1 MNIERKTAVGANLHE
16 LLYGRLLYK
25 EFQMKTTGKDA
36 RLELLA
42 MQTKLSTLWIFAL
55 LNVVFRDIHELFR
68 PGFLAEI
75 MTGTVGGVVMT
86 DGLLLQAGIMLE
98 LLIVMVLL
106 ARILPYRTNRWA
118 NMIVGLFAAV
128 YILISGTNDL
138 DDIFFAAVELIT
150 ALLIV
155 WFAWRW
161 PSPESEDVSA
171 YAPTSL
177 RYQD

>member
-1 MNIERKTAVGANLHE
+1 
-16 LLYGRLLYK
+16 
-25 EFQMKTTGKDA
+25 MKSTRTET

-75 MTGTVGGVVMT
+75 MTGTVGGVEMNE
-86 DGLLLQAGIMLE
+86 GLLLQAGIMLE

-106 ARILPYRTNRWA
+106 ARILPYRPNRWA
-118 NMIVGLFAAV
+118 NIVVGLFAAV

-138 DDIFFAAVELIT
+138 DDIFFAAIELLT
-150 ALLIV
+150 SLLIV
-155 WFAWRW
+155 WFAWTW
-161 PSPESEDVSA
+161 PNPEAEKSRAFTAASFGTEGQS
-171 YAPTSL
+171 
-177 RYQD
+177 